1 MCRITLLCLPHS
13 KSFTIP
19 PFPIRC
25 CLYLVKKSWKRDTTL
40 FYYFFWGGG
49 GGEKGRETK
58 LTCLRIE
65 ALYLFSI
72 LFLLFVTT
80 CNALVM
86 ISSLIGT
93 VMEVPQAQRSKI
105 TYQTIENKQLNSFFQ
120 KVKAFI

>member
-25 CLYLVKKSWKRDTTL
+25 YLYLVKKSWKRDTTL
-40 FYYFFWGGG
+40 FYFFFLGR

-72 LFLLFVTT
+72 LLLLFVTT

-86 ISSLIGT
+86 ISLSIGT
-93 VMEVPQAQRSKI
+93 VMEVPQAQKSKT

>member
-25 CLYLVKKSWKRDTTL
+25 CLYLVKKSKSAIQHC
-40 FYYFFWGGG
+40 FIIFFWGG

-72 LFLLFVTT
+72 LLLLFVTT

-93 VMEVPQAQRSKI
+93 VIEVPQAQRSKT

>member
-19 PFPIRC
+19 PFQIRC
-25 CLYLVKKSWKRDTTL
+25 CLYLVKKSWKGDTTL
-40 FYYFFWGGG
+40 FYYFFWGG

-93 VMEVPQAQRSKI
+93 VIEVPQAQRSKT

>member
-1 MCRITLLCLPHS
+1 MLSVFSKKIVEARYNIVLL
-13 KSFTIP
+13 
-19 PFPIRC
+19 
-25 CLYLVKKSWKRDTTL
+25 
-40 FYYFFWGGG
+40 FFGG

-72 LFLLFVTT
+72 LLLLFVTT

-93 VMEVPQAQRSKI
+93 VIEVPQAQRSKT

>member
-1 MCRITLLCLPHS
+1 MCRITLLCLPHF

-49 GGEKGRETK
+49 EKGRETK

-72 LFLLFVTT
+72 LLLLFVTT
-80 CNALVM
+80 CKALVM

-93 VMEVPQAQRSKI
+93 VIEVPQAQRSKT